1 MRRHIDLQ
9 ILFILVLAILL
20 TAPAEAQ
27 PPSGRW
33 TRVGPEGGVVAAL
46 AVAPSQPATIYA
58 GLRNDGGVYRSTNGG
73 LSWTFAGAGLGRTVF
88 VTALA
93 VDAAQPGTVY
103 AVAGITLY
111 RSVNGGAAWAPVKPI
126 ASPVVVYTVAADPQH
141 SGVVYLGLADR
152 GILMSVNRGRSWKDL
167 GGPFKTTKIVI
178 DPLHPA
184 TLYAGTLDSG
194 LFKSTD
200 GGLHWKAI
208 AQDIHPAL
216 TTVAALAIDPQHPR
230 TLVVARQ
237 GDAPYRSVD
246 GGGHWTKTNATGL
259 PAAPDIRALA
269 VDAASSALLAGT
281 AENGVFRSGDGGL
294 TWQPAGTGLPDA
306 SVIALLGA
314 PGGLIA
320 GTQTGVS
327 ASRDH
332 AQTWTIGRGVRGSSI
347 SSLAID
353 SQNPPR
359 VYAFGDAKLWKSV
372 NRGGSWTRLTLT
384 PPAGSDSPALGPV
397 VIHPD
402 NPLQVEL
409 GYDGAI
415 ARSDDG
421 GGSWGNG
428 IAIDCFRPQLIVIDP
443 NDSEVLYAKGGIPTP
458 ACLQKPGA
466 CDSFKLDHGQVSCL
480 RVTENDP
487 QGWTVLAVDP
497 HSSSHLFSGFAPLY
511 ESRDG
516 GATWS
521 PLSDAIKPLC
531 MVFDPVHDGTLY
543 AGVYPHGVGRSTD
556 KGATWKISNAGI
568 STFLQVTSLAIDP
581 IHPSTLYAATSN
593 GVFRSTDSGATWA
606 KLGTDLEDV
615 VVYEIKLD
623 PIDPRILYA
632 ATFGGGV
639 MRLRME

>member
-9 ILFILVLAILL
+9 ILFVLVLAILL
-20 TAPAEAQ
+20 SASAEAQ
-27 PPSGRW
+27 PTSGRW

-58 GLRNDGGVYRSTNGG
+58 GLRNDGGVYRSTDGG

-111 RSVNGGAAWAPVKPI
+111 RSVNGGASWASVKPI
-126 ASPVVVYTVAADPQH
+126 ASPVAVNTVATDPQH

-152 GILMSVNRGRSWKDL
+152 GILMSANRGRSWKDL

-178 DPLHPA
+178 DPVNPA

-194 LFKSTD
+194 LFKSAD
-200 GGLHWKAI
+200 GGLHWKTI

-230 TLVVARQ
+230 ELALARK

-246 GGGHWTKTNATGL
+246 GGGHWTKSGGAGL
-259 PAAPDIRALA
+259 PPAPDIRALA
-269 VDAASSALLAGT
+269 VDPATSAVFAGT
-281 AENGVFRSGDGGL
+281 AQNGVFRSDDGSV
-294 TWQPAGTGLPDA
+294 TWQPASTGLPDS
-306 SVIALLGA
+306 SVLALLGA

-359 VYAFGDAKLWKSV
+359 VYAFGDAKLWKSA
-372 NRGGSWTRLTLT
+372 NRGASWTRLTPT
-384 PPAGSDSPALGPV
+384 PPPGSDSPALGPV
-397 VIHPD
+397 VVHPD

-409 GYDGAI
+409 GYNAAI
-415 ARSDDG
+415 GRSDDG

-428 IAIDCFRPQLIVIDP
+428 TAIDCFLPQRIVIDP
-443 NDSEVLYAKGGIPTP
+443 NDSEILYLKGSIPTT
-458 ACLQKPGA
+458 ACLQQPGA

-487 QGWTVLAVDP
+487 QGWNVLAVDP
-497 HSSSHLFSGFAPLY
+497 QSSSHLFSGFAPLY

-521 PLSDAIKPLC
+521 LLSNAIQPVC
-531 MVFDPVHDGTLY
+531 MVFDPVHNGTLY
-543 AGVYPHGVGRSTD
+543 AGANSHGVGRSTD
-556 KGATWKISNAGI
+556 NGATWTISNAGLPP
-568 STFLQVTSLAIDP
+568 FLLVTSLAIDP
-581 IHPSTLYAATSN
+581 IHPSTLYAAASN
-593 GVFRSTDSGATWA
+593 AVFRSTDSGATWA
-606 KLGTDLEDV
+606 KLGTGLEDV
-615 VVYEIKLD
+615 IVDEIKLD